1 MIRCVINNIELEVP
15 DDYTILEAARSAE
28 IYIPTICSH
37 PDLPPFHSLELSEA
51 VYQGENKFTN
61 ETDTS
66 IESISGCGLC
76 IVQVKGEEELISSCK
91 AKVKDGMK
99 ISTDTED
106 IRKRRQKNLI
116 PILATHPHSCL
127 TCSQREGCIPLTDV
141 CPGNVPAEERCCELL
156 GICEFEKVVDY
167 VGIAPETPRYK
178 FSNLP
183 KINSDP
189 LFKRDFNLCI
199 ACGRCVRV
207 CQHVKGV
214 YALGGVIN
222 NDKLIIGTVNGPML
236 NEAECKFC
244 GSCVEVCPTGALLD
258 RAKPKLKEFSELV
271 SCRAA
276 CPGEVNIP
284 LYLRLV
290 SKGKVQE
297 AAEVIA
303 SRLTFPSV
311 LGKIC
316 FHPCETEC
324 KRNEF
329 SEFLTEN
336 IEPVNIRMIKDFAMS
351 NSTLPMIEKPK
362 KKTGKNVAVIGSGPA
377 GLTTAYFLALKGHSV
392 TVYEKEKKPGGML
405 RYGIPGY
412 RLPREVLDK
421 DISRILESG
430 VEVKTNITIGRDK
443 TIESIKANGADAVFI
458 STGLPKSKF
467 IPAAGAELD
476 QVKYGVEFLNR
487 VAKDGLTSDYFES
500 KSVIIIG
507 GGNVATDAAR
517 TSIRLKAE
525 KVTIVCLEQKNEM
538 PAYAD
543 EIKEAKEEGI
553 EILNGWG
560 IYGIRESED
569 EKSIVEVKLKKCI
582 SVFNESRNFAP
593 TYDESVTD
601 QISGDEVIICIGQET
616 DADFMNDEIRQSIFA
631 NGIIKVDSATME
643 TNIEGIFAGGD
654 IVSGPAS
661 VIDAVGHGR
670 RAARSIDMFIGGD
683 GIINFDEDLHKYNK
697 MYIGRED
704 GFSISERE
712 NVSYID
718 ADKRKLD
725 FNPFELT
732 YNEDSAIKEGSRCLQ
747 CDLRLNFRHNPF
759 PPEKYLRFNAG
770 NIENVPSKEGVIQL
784 LDEKKEVYNIKG
796 TDNMKDT
803 LLEILSN
810 NEKANYF
817 IYEADPMFT
826 KRESELLQQYL
837 QKHGKMPDSGD
848 DLDDLF

>member
-1 MIRCVINNIELEVP
+1 MKFT

-37 PDLPPFHSLELSEA
+37 PDLPPFHSLELSEV

-61 ETDTS
+61 ETDAS

-76 IVQVKGEEELISSCK
+76 IVKVNGEEEPISSCK
-91 AKVKDGMK
+91 TKVKDGMK
-99 ISTDTED
+99 ITTDNEN
-106 IRKRRQKNLI
+106 IRKRRQQNLI

-127 TCSQREGCIPLTDV
+127 TCGQREGCIPVTDV

-156 GICEFEKVVDY
+156 GNCEFERVVDY
-167 VGIAPETPRYK
+167 VGIAPETPRYQYT
-178 FSNLP
+178 NLP
-183 KINSDP
+183 KINIDP
-189 LFKRDFNLCI
+189 LFNRDFNLCI

-207 CQHVKGV
+207 CQYVKGV

-222 NDKLIIGTVNGPML
+222 NDRLIIGTVNGPML

-258 RAKPKLKEFSELV
+258 KAKPKLKGFSELV
-271 SCRAA
+271 PCRAA

-316 FHPCETEC
+316 FHPCEVEC
-324 KRNEF
+324 RRNEF
-329 SEFLTEN
+329 SEFLTEI

-351 NSTLPMIEKPK
+351 NSTLPPLEKSK
-362 KKTGKNVAVIGSGPA
+362 KKTGKKISVIGSGPA
-377 GLTTAYFLALKGHSV
+377 GLTAAYFLALKGHSV
-392 TVYEKEKKPGGML
+392 IVYEKEEKLGGML

-412 RLPREVLDK
+412 RLPIEILDK

-430 VEVKTNITIGRDK
+430 VEVETNITIGKDK

-458 STGLPKSKF
+458 STGLSKSKP
-467 IPAAGAELD
+467 IPVAGDEVD
-476 QVKYGVEFLNR
+476 QVRYGIEFLNS
-487 VAKDGLTSDYFES
+487 VVKDNLASDYFDS

-517 TSIRLKAE
+517 TAIRLKAK
-525 KVTIVCLEQKNEM
+525 KVTIVCLEQKGEM
-538 PAYAD
+538 PAYET
-543 EIKEAKEEGI
+543 EIKEAEEEGI
-553 EILNGWG
+553 EILNDWG
-560 IYGIRESED
+560 IGSVINSD
-569 EKSIVEVKLKKCI
+569 DKNLVEVKIKKCT
-582 SVFNESRNFAP
+582 SVFNESGIFAP

-601 QISGDEVIICIGQET
+601 IISGDEVIICIGQE
-616 DADFMNDEIRQSIFA
+616 ADTGFLNDEIKQSVFSD
-631 NGIIKVDSATME
+631 GIIKVNWDTLG

-670 RAARSIDMFIGGD
+670 RAARSIDIFLGGD
-683 GIINFDEDLHKYNK
+683 SVIDGEDDMYNDNQ
-697 MYIGRED
+697 MYIGREE
-704 GFSISERE
+704 GFGTLKRE
-712 NVSYID
+712 KVNYID
-718 ADKRKLD
+718 ADKRRLN
-725 FNPFELT
+725 FNPVELT
-732 YNEDSAIKEGSRCLQ
+732 YKEDSAIKEGSRCLR
-747 CDLRLNFRHNPF
+747 CDLRLNFRHNPLL
-759 PPEKYLRFNAG
+759 PEKYLKFDAKV
-770 NIENVPSKEGVIQL
+770 IESIPSKEGVIQL
-784 LDEKKEVYNIKG
+784 LDENKEVYNIKG
-796 TDNMKDT
+796 TDNIKET
-803 LLEILSN
+803 LLEILDD
-810 NEKANYF
+810 NERASYF

-837 QKHGKMPDSGD
+837 QKHGKDA
-848 DLDDLF
+848 

>member
-1 MIRCVINNIELEVP
+1 MIRCQINNVDVEVP
-15 DDYTILEAARSAE
+15 EETSILEAARSAD

-37 PDLPPFHSLELSEA
+37 PDLPPFHSLELSDT

-61 ETDTS
+61 EADAS

-76 IVQVKGEEELISSCK
+76 IVQVNDEEEPIPSCK
-91 AKVKDGMK
+91 TKVKGGM
-99 ISTDTED
+99 IITTDTEN
-106 IRKRRQKNLI
+106 IQKQRQQNLI

-141 CPGNVPAEERCCELL
+141 CPGNVPVEERCCELL
-156 GICEFEKVVDY
+156 GNCEFEKVVDY
-167 VGIAPETPRYK
+167 VGIAPETPRYQYA
-178 FSNLP
+178 NLP
-183 KINSDP
+183 KIKSDP
-189 LFKRDFNLCI
+189 LFNRDFNLCI

-214 YALGGVIN
+214 YALGGVIKDN
-222 NDKLIIGTVNGPML
+222 NLIIGSVNGPML

-244 GSCVEVCPTGALLD
+244 GSCVELCPTGALQD
-258 RAKPKLKEFSELV
+258 KGKARLKELSDLIP
-271 SCRAA
+271 CRAA

-303 SRLTFPSV
+303 SKLTFPSV

-329 SEFLTEN
+329 PKVLN
-336 IEPVNIRMIKDFAMS
+336 KDIEPVNIRMIKDFAMS
-351 NSTLPMIEKPK
+351 NSTLPPLVKPK

-392 TVYEKEKKPGGML
+392 TVYEKEEKSGGML
-405 RYGIPGY
+405 RYGIPRY
-412 RLPREVLDK
+412 RLPIEILEK
-421 DISRILESG
+421 DINRILESG
-430 VEVKTNITIGRDK
+430 VEVETNITIGKDK
-443 TIESIKANGADAVFI
+443 TIESIKADCADALFI
-458 STGLPKSKF
+458 STGLPKSKL
-467 IPAAGAELD
+467 IPVKNVELD
-476 QVKYGVEFLNR
+476 HVRYGIEFLNK
-487 VAKDGLTSDYFES
+487 VAKDDFTSDYFDS
-500 KSVIIIG
+500 KSVVIIG

-517 TSIRLKAE
+517 TALRLKAE

-538 PAYAD
+538 PAYD
-543 EIKEAKEEGI
+543 TEIKEAEEEGI
-553 EILNGWG
+553 EIINGWG
-560 IYGIRESED
+560 IS
-569 EKSIVEVKLKKCI
+569 SIINTENKNLVEVKLKKCT
-582 SVFNESRNFAP
+582 SVFNENGIFAP
-593 TYDESVTD
+593 AYDESVTD
-601 QISGDEVIICIGQET
+601 KISGDEVIICIGQE
-616 DADFMNDEIRQSIFA
+616 ADMEFLDDDLKQSVFL
-631 NGIIKVDSATME
+631 NGIIKVNKDTQE

-670 RAARSIDMFIGGD
+670 KAARSIDKFLGGD
-683 GIINFDEDLHKYNK
+683 GIVNYDKDLHSDNE

-704 GFSISERE
+704 GFSILKRE
-712 NVSYID
+712 KVHYVD
-718 ADKRKLD
+718 ADKRKLN

-732 YNEDSAIKEGSRCLQ
+732 YQENSAIKEGSRCLQ
-747 CDLRLNFRHNPF
+747 CDLRLTFRHNPL
-759 PPEKYLRFNAG
+759 PPEKYLKFSAN
-770 NIENVPSKEGVIQL
+770 NIESVPTVEGVIQL
-784 LDEKKEVYNIKG
+784 LDEKKEVFNIKG
-796 TDNMKDT
+796 TDNMKKA
-803 LLEILSN
+803 LLEILDDN
-810 NEKANYF
+810 NKAYYF
-817 IYEADPMFT
+817 IYEADPMYT

-848 DLDDLF
+848 DLEDLF

>member
-1 MIRCVINNIELEVP
+1 MIRCNINNVDFEVLEEIS
-15 DDYTILEAARSAE
+15 ILEAARSAD

-37 PDLPPFHSLELSEA
+37 PDLPPFHSLELSDTI
-51 VYQGENKFTN
+51 YQGENKFTN
-61 ETDTS
+61 EKGAS
-66 IESISGCGLC
+66 IESIKGCGLC
-76 IVQVKGEEELISSCK
+76 IVKVNGEEDLIPSCK
-91 AKVKDGMK
+91 TKVKDGMK
-99 ISTDTED
+99 ITTDTDD
-106 IRKRRQKNLI
+106 IRKQRQQNLI
-116 PILATHPHSCL
+116 PLLAAHPHSCL
-127 TCSQREGCIPLTDV
+127 TCSQREGCIPLTNV
-141 CPGNVPAEERCCELL
+141 CPGNVPVEERCCELL
-156 GICEFEKVVDY
+156 GNCEFEKVVDY

-222 NDKLIIGTVNGPML
+222 DDKLIIGTVNGPML

-244 GSCVEVCPTGALLD
+244 GSCIEVCPTGALLD
-258 RAKPKLKEFSELV
+258 KAKPKLKEFSELV
-271 SCRAA
+271 PCRAA

-316 FHPCETEC
+316 FHPCEIEC

-336 IEPVNIRMIKDFAMS
+336 IEPVNIRMIKDYAMS
-351 NSTLPMIEKPK
+351 NSSLPPLDKPNN
-362 KKTGKNVAVIGSGPA
+362 KTGKKVAIIGSGPA
-377 GLTTAYFLALKGHSV
+377 GLTAAYFLALKGHSV
-392 TVYEKEKKPGGML
+392 TVCEKEEKLGGML
-405 RYGIPGY
+405 RYGIPRY
-412 RLPREVLDK
+412 RLPIEILDK

-430 VEVKTNITIGRDK
+430 VEVETNVVIGKDK

-458 STGLPKSKF
+458 SMGLPKSKP
-467 IPAAGAELD
+467 IPDAGAELD

-487 VAKDGLTSDYFES
+487 VAKDDLTSDYFDS

-517 TSIRLKAE
+517 TAIRLNAE
-525 KVTIVCLEQKNEM
+525 KVTIVCLEQKDEM
-538 PAYAD
+538 PAYKS
-543 EIKEAKEEGI
+543 ETKEAEEEGI

-560 IYGIRESED
+560 IGSIINSED
-569 EKSIVEVKLKKCI
+569 KNLVEVKLIKCT
-582 SVFNESRNFAP
+582 SVYNESGDFAP
-593 TYDESVTD
+593 TYNESVIKTV
-601 QISGDEVIICIGQET
+601 IGEEIIICIGQE
-616 DADFMNDEIRQSIFA
+616 ADEEILNDGIIQSVYS
-631 NGIIKVDSATME
+631 NGIIMVNQDSLE
-643 TNIEGIFAGGD
+643 TEIDGIFAGGD

-670 RAARSIDMFIGGD
+670 RAAKSIDKFLGGDGVITYDEYLHIDNEMFIG
-683 GIINFDEDLHKYNK
+683 
-697 MYIGRED
+697 REE
-704 GFSISERE
+704 GFSILERE
-712 NVSYID
+712 KVNYID
-718 ADKRKLD
+718 ADKRKIN

-732 YNEDSAIKEGSRCLQ
+732 YEEDSAIKEGSRCLR
-747 CDLRLNFRHNPF
+747 CDLRLRFRHNPS
-759 PPEKYLRFNAG
+759 PPEKYLRFNVE
-770 NIENVPSKEGVIQL
+770 NIETVPSKEGVIQL
-784 LDEKKEVYNIKG
+784 LDDKKEAYNIKG
-796 TDNMKDT
+796 TDNMRET
-803 LLEILSN
+803 LLEILEDN
-810 NEKANYF
+810 QQADYF

-837 QKHGKMPDSGD
+837 QKHGKLPDSGD